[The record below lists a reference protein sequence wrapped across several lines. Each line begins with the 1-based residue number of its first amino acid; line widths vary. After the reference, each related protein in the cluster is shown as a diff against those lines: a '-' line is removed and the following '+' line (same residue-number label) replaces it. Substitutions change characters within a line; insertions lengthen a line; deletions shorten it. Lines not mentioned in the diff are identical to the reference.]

1 MRRPSIMSAPSPP
14 QPPLRRPL
22 PQPPPPL
29 TQWSSTSS
37 SSAASTIAAVAA
49 TPPPPPPPRR
59 GSRLLQSRHAAA
71 STGSAALNE
80 DARAVD
86 SSKLQIRVVPYSPP
100 RLSSDGSLTS
110 SSRPVSYAD
119 SDAAIAASA
128 SAAASASPSPTV
140 RRASAR
146 HGDEYGS
153 PVPDVSDPDPNV
165 LVHAQSPHYHRP
177 PPRAAQSSTSARSS
191 TSSNPF
197 SPSSGPHSA
206 PTTATATARG
216 LHPRLPGTGGI
227 GTDPSTGMTPGNDP
241 GVSVNASSASII
253 SPISQPD
260 RPSSATSSIGSHR
273 SRRNRVINLHA
284 NNKTFSLAPLSGSLS
299 SRTDSFTTG
308 PPSLATPS
316 SSYGRVSSASALYTD
331 DRPVSPLTSV
341 GEQPGAY
348 TRSAGSPA
356 STLTSIPDITT
367 ASPWNYRLV
376 GGLRKVKDAPVDEP
390 ESEPG
395 PSRVGSNFT
404 SNSSSQESLP
414 SLPPLAVT
422 KSSSDR
428 LASASLAPKASFH
441 SSESSQSDSTVSERT
456 NYKVYG
462 QSSPALPSSHRPVH
476 FDSSLPPSSCH
487 SNENY
492 HIIAQSSPP
501 AAFRSRAAEDVDTLP
516 PSSSHSNVNY
526 RVIGQSSPVVAVR
539 YRTADRN
546 AGPPSSS
553 QSNAN
558 YQVLGESSSEN
569 NSLYENQRPQTGE
582 SDANYVVHHAGA
594 STSSLGTTRSRLR
607 PEYSQESLIV
617 PPLRPGRQTSIESLR
632 LAAKRSRDSLRSG
645 SFTSLSSI
653 ITQEAARA
661 LFAGPSSIYIP
672 PSIRKENNSRG
683 TLARLG
689 GHSGPSMIQS
699 HPHQWSSQ
707 LSTVPS
713 ESEPSSRSLSPISEA
728 ARRSSFF
735 SQRSARMRSI
745 SSSLAGPA
753 DNLSRSASHSLPESI
768 DRPQAAHMRHSSRE
782 ESLSPRLIRDHDED
796 GDGLAD
802 LEDLRHKHSRTRLSS
817 ILSHQTS
824 DRNLR
829 SSGSSRSN
837 SLTSS
842 LPAWARYV
850 IPHRMYATFD

>member
-1 MRRPSIMSAPSPP
+1 MSAPSPP
-14 QPPLRRPL
+14 PSPSRRPL
-22 PQPPPPL
+22 PQPPPQSL
-29 TQWSSTSS
+29 RSSVTSFAS
-37 SSAASTIAAVAA
+37 SFA
-49 TPPPPPPPRR
+49 PPPPPPRR
-59 GSRLLQSRHAAA
+59 GSRALQPRH
-71 STGSAALNE
+71 GNLNE
-80 DARAVD
+80 GHRAD
-86 SSKLQIRVVPYSPP
+86 TSKLQIRVVPYSPP
-100 RLSSDGSLTS
+100 RLSSDGGSLSS

-119 SDAAIAASA
+119 SDAAITASVAASA
-128 SAAASASPSPTV
+128 SPSPSPTV
-140 RRASAR
+140 RRASGR
-146 HGDEYGS
+146 HGDEVGPS
-153 PVPDVSDPDPNV
+153 SPDVSDLNIV
-165 LVHAQSPHYHRP
+165 VHAQSPHP
-177 PPRAAQSSTSARSS
+177 PLVPDQSQSNSGLSS
-191 TSSNPF
+191 PSEPSNPF
-197 SPSSGPHSA
+197 LSA
-206 PTTATATARG
+206 PATARR
-216 LHPRLPGTGGI
+216 LHPRLPGTGGMST
-227 GTDPSTGMTPGNDP
+227 GPDTGMTPGNDP
-241 GVSVNASSASII
+241 GVPVNASTADVI
-253 SPISQPD
+253 SPISAPD
-260 RPSSATSSIGSHR
+260 RPSSATSSIGSRSSNR

-299 SRTDSFTTG
+299 SRTDSFATG

-316 SSYGRVSSASALYTD
+316 SSYGRVSSASALYND
-331 DRPVSPLTSV
+331 DRPISPLTSV
-341 GEQPGAY
+341 GEQP
-348 TRSAGSPA
+348 GSPA

-376 GGLRKVKDAPVDEP
+376 GGLRKVKGAPVDEPEP

-395 PSRVGSNFT
+395 PSRIASNFT
-404 SNSSSQESLP
+404 SNYSSQESLP
-414 SLPPLAVT
+414 ALPPLAIT

-428 LASASLAPKASFH
+428 LASASLVPKASF
-441 SSESSQSDSTVSERT
+441 SPSESSQSGSTVSERT

-462 QSSPALPSSHRPVH
+462 QSSPAHASSHRPV
-476 FDSSLPPSSCH
+476 DLDTLPPSSSH
-487 SNENY
+487 SAENY

-501 AAFRSRAAEDVDTLP
+501 AAFRPRTADDLETLP
-516 PSSSHSNVNY
+516 PSSSHSNVNF

-539 YRTADRN
+539 YRTTDRN
-546 AGPPSSS
+546 TLPPSSS
-553 QSNAN
+553 HSNAN
-558 YQVLGESSSEN
+558 YQVLGESSSSN
-569 NSLYENQRPQTGE
+569 NSLYELQRPQTGD
-582 SDANYVVHHAGA
+582 SDANYVVHHPGA
-594 STSSLGTTRSRLR
+594 STSSLVTTRSRLR

-661 LFAGPSSIYIP
+661 LFAGPSAIYIP
-672 PSIRKENNSRG
+672 ASIRKENNSRG
-683 TLARLG
+683 KPARLG
-689 GHSGPSMIQS
+689 SHSGPSMIQS

-735 SQRSARMRSI
+735 SQRSTRMRSI
-745 SSSLAGPA
+745 SSSLAGPFE
-753 DNLSRSASHSLPESI
+753 NLSRSGSHSIPESI

-850 IPHRMYATFD
+850 KADLATRER